1 MFETFW
7 KLYPRKVSKRVAE
20 SSWNRLNKVEQALA
34 LEAIQQHLQYWKLKE
49 TETEFIPHAAT
60 WLNQGRWEDEL
71 DMTVKENKKPALPW
85 YSSDDLTMAKGRELG
100 VIPNAGETMGQYRQ
114 RISQAI
120 AKASA

>member
-20 SSWNRLNKVEQALA
+20 SSWNRLNKAEQALA